1 MNKNRIMVFLLIAIV
16 VLFSVSCKGGE
27 SESSEA
33 VTEVQAGSDGGSGS
47 LDKDSYKFCVS
58 MGWAEN
64 ESARKFKEGWEAG
77 FEEFFGKKAEVVWAD
92 AAYDGKKQSEQI
104 EAFARMNPDAIFVT
118 ASDPASITPA
128 VKKAVEA
135 GVPVFAADSYLS
147 GAGVTTTVMSNN
159 FGMGESGAQYI
170 ASMLNERGNIAMI
183 DLPANETWD
192 MRTQGCLW
200 GLKQY
205 PGIEVVSS
213 WSYDSAGS
221 VSPRQA
227 VDNILTANP
236 KKGSIDAIWC
246 AWDGAATEGA
256 LAIEAA
262 GREDEMFTIG
272 IDGGEQAFEY
282 VKNTCMS
289 MTFAQSCW
297 EMSYMGVYYAKEL
310 LSGNKVPRII
320 ASPVYIVTADM
331 LDEIHDDYDH
341 NNKAQMELGWKRDL

>member
-1 MNKNRIMVFLLIAIV
+1 MKKNRILVFLLIAIAAV
-16 VLFSVSCKGGE
+16 FFTSCGGGDAEEKEPAEVSQTVKAE
-27 SESSEA
+27 EN
-33 VTEVQAGSDGGSGS
+33 S
-47 LDKDSYKFCVS
+47 LEKDSYKFCVS

-77 FEEFFGKKAEVVWAD
+77 FEEFFGSKADVVWAD

-104 EAFARMNPDAIFVT
+104 DAFARMNPNAIFVT

-128 VKKAVEA
+128 VKKAAEA
-135 GVPVFAADSYLS
+135 GIPVFAADSYLS

-170 ASMLNERGNIAMI
+170 ASKLNGKGNIAMI

-200 GLKQY
+200 GLKQN
-205 PGIEVVSS
+205 PEIKLVTS

-256 LAIEAA
+256 LAIEAV
-262 GREDEMFTIG
+262 GRENEMFTIG

-320 ASPVYIVTADM
+320 ASPVYIVTEDM
-331 LDEIHDDYDH
+331 LDEINDDYDH
-341 NNKAQMELGWKRDL
+341 NNKAQLELGWTRDL